1 MMIFDIIFVNEIT
14 ASLFLSNVKEKE
26 KAKTF
31 NTKGKNLKNEKKKK
45 KEEEIYFMI

>member
-1 MMIFDIIFVNEIT
+1 MGIFGIIFVNEIT

-31 NTKGKNLKNEKKKK
+31 NTKRKNQKKKK
-45 KEEEIYFMI
+45 RK